1 MKLGILGTGMIV
13 QYGALPTIEQLNLE
27 YVSILGVKEFEE
39 QTKELTAKYKLD
51 RYHLDYNE
59 MLDTAIDTVY
69 VALPNSLHFEF
80 AKKALLKGKNVI
92 IEKPITVNTRE
103 LKELNDLASEYNL
116 IVIEAMTLNYLPAF
130 HGLKEKLVEIGD
142 PKIVN
147 FNYSQYSSRYDAFK
161 NGEILPA
168 FDYRK
173 AGGSLMDINVYN
185 INAIVGLFGAP
196 ISFNYFANIEKQ
208 IDTSGVL
215 VLDYGKFKAVAI
227 GAKDCN
233 SPNISTI
240 QGDKG
245 SIIIEKP
252 FNSIREFVFKSHTG
266 EPERC
271 TFEQEENKF
280 LYEFREFVRIM
291 DTHDLKKANQIMEVS
306 KAVADILET
315 ARNQQEIVFPSD
327 AELEV
332 R

>member
-1 MKLGILGTGMIV
+1 M
-13 QYGALPTIEQLNLE
+13 
-27 YVSILGVKEFEE
+27 
-39 QTKELTAKYKLD
+39 
-51 RYHLDYNE
+51 
-59 MLDTAIDTVY
+59 
-69 VALPNSLHFEF
+69 HFEF

-130 HGLKEKLVEIGD
+130 HGLKEKLAEVGD
-142 PKIVN
+142 LKVVN
-147 FNYSQYSSRYDAFK
+147 LNYSQYSSRYNAFK

-196 ISFNYFANIEKQ
+196 ISFNYFANIEEK

-215 VLDYGKFKAVAI
+215 VLDYGKFKAIAI
-227 GAKDCN
+227 GAKDCK

-252 FNSIREFVFKSHTG
+252 LNSISEFIFQSHTG
-266 EPERC
+266 DPERC

-280 LYEFREFVRIM
+280 LYEFREFIRIM
-291 DTHDLKKANQIMEVS
+291 DTRDFKKANQIMEVS
-306 KAVADILET
+306 KP
-315 ARNQQEIVFPSD
+315 F
-327 AELEV
+327 
-332 R
+332 